1 MLPGGV
7 GNLDFELLEPSGLK
21 IAPEQLWGHFSC
33 MLPGGVGNLDFEP
46 FLRILCYF
54 LVFQRRISMKSQ

>member
-21 IAPEQLWGHFSC
+21 IASEQLWGRLSC
-33 MLPGGVGNLDFEP
+33 LLPVGVANLAFELLVP
-46 FLRILCYF
+46 SGLILAPE
-54 LVFQRRISMKSQ
+54 